1 LAKTVAEKAYYTFVK
16 GLHTEAGPLTFPPNT
31 WQEGTNVV
39 PDING
44 SLSKRTGINY
54 ESGYSLSTATNTP
67 TEKTTGA
74 FIADYWNTVG
84 GSGGRNFLVV
94 QRAGTVYFYD
104 NTSDTISTTIKSFTI
119 DLSTYQVAGNPNV
132 VGFAPI
138 RCVSANGKLVIVS
151 DSTTPILVTYTAAT
165 DSISVAP
172 ITVEIRDLYGVNDG
186 LPVSASAPTL
196 TAEHHYNLL
205 NQGWDNVKI
214 TAWNAY
220 TTNNYPSNAQTWTA
234 GKDSNDDFSPAL
246 LGKQDFGTSPAPKGR
261 FVLDVFSRDRA
272 TVSGIPGI
280 ASEIEYYRPSTCAFF
295 AGRAWYAGIQST
307 TLSSW
312 VLFSQ
317 VADTDDKYGNC
328 YQDADPTSEVISD
341 LVATDGGVIP
351 IQDAGNI
358 VRIMAAYNSIVV
370 FADNGVWQI
379 LGSSDS
385 GFSATAY
392 EVRKLSNIG
401 CIGHDSVIEAEQVVM
416 YWSSDGIWAMK
427 PNDAGS
433 FDIISATDTTIKTEF
448 ESIPKQAL
456 SFVKG
461 TYLLDEKT
469 VYWLYNSDAAQDGII
484 DRFKRDKL
492 LCFDV
497 RLGAFYTLTV
507 SSLASDSPIIVS
519 ALVTKT
525 GTNSTATFNVVD
537 ASENQVVSGSDTVV
551 ATINTTVTQLSNV
564 VFVTVVPVSSG
575 TSYKLT
581 IASFEDGIT
590 QAARWV
596 DWYSANSAGITYDAY
611 IVTGYDMGADQ
622 KQGGAK
628 SMQGLYFTSFMN
640 RTEEGVDG
648 SGNAINDSSCTMQ
661 SRWDWTNNSAANKW
675 STTQQCYRHRR
686 VFNVVAPSATYEDGY
701 PVVVAKNKVRGR
713 GRAVHFKLQG
723 AAGKDMQIIGW
734 HVTYL
739 GNGNV

>member
-1 LAKTVAEKAYYTFVK
+1 MAKTVAEKAYYTFVK

-31 WQEGTNVV
+31 WQEGTNVIPNV
-39 PDING
+39 TG
-44 SLSKRTGINY
+44 ALSKRTGINY

-74 FIADYWNTVG
+74 YIADYWNTVG

-151 DSTTPILVTYTAAT
+151 DSTTPILVTYNDTT
-165 DSISVAP
+165 DTISVAT
-172 ITVEIRDLYGVNDG
+172 ITIEIRDLYGVNDS
-186 LPVSASAPTL
+186 LAVSTRPSSL
-196 TAEHHYNLL
+196 TSEHNYNLL
-205 NQGWDNVKI
+205 NQGWDSTKM
-214 TAWNAY
+214 TAYAALGGG
-220 TTNNYPSNAQTWTA
+220 YPSNAQSWTA
-234 GKDSNDDFSPAL
+234 AKDSNDDFSPAL
-246 LGKQDFGTSPAPKGR
+246 LNKQDFGTSPAPRGR
-261 FVLDVFSRDRA
+261 FVLDLFNRDRTTA
-272 TVSGIPGI
+272 SGVSGITT
-280 ASEIEYYRPSTCAFF
+280 ETEYYRPSTCTFF
-295 AGRAWYAGIQST
+295 AGRAWYAGIQSA

-328 YQDADPTSEVISD
+328 YQDADPTSEVVSD

-358 VRIMAAYNSIVV
+358 LRIVTAYNSILV

-401 CIGHDSVIEAEQVVM
+401 CIGHDSIVEAEQIVM
-416 YWSSDGIWAMK
+416 YWSSDGIWALK

-433 FDIISATDTTIKTEF
+433 FDIVSATDTTIKTEF
-448 ESIPKQAL
+448 ENIPKQAL
-456 SFVKG
+456 SFAKSA
-461 TYLLDEKT
+461 YLLNEKT
-469 VYWLYNSDAAQDGII
+469 VYWLYNSSTTQDGIT

-497 RLGAFYTLTV
+497 RLGAFYTITV
-507 SSLASDSPIIVS
+507 SSLATDSPLIVG
-519 ALVTKT
+519 AVVTKT
-525 GTNSTATFNVVD
+525 GTNSTVTFNVVD
-537 ASENQVVSGSDTVV
+537 ASENQVVVGADTVV
-551 ATINTTVTQLSNV
+551 ATINTTVTQPSNV
-564 VFVTVVPVSSG
+564 VFVTLVPVSSG
-575 TSYKLT
+575 ASYKLT
-581 IASFEDGIT
+581 FSGFEDGTT

-596 DWYSANSAGITYDAY
+596 DWYTANTAGITYDAY
-611 IVTGYDMGADQ
+611 IVTGYDMGAEQ

-628 SMQGLYFTSFMN
+628 LMQGLYFTSYMN
-640 RTEEGVDG
+640 RTEEGIDG
-648 SGNAINDSSCTMQ
+648 SGNPINDSSCTMQ
-661 SRWDWTNNSAANKW
+661 SRWDWTDSSVANKW
-675 STTQQCYRHRR
+675 STAQQCYRHKRM
-686 VFNVVAPSATYEDGY
+686 FNVAAPSATYDDGY
-701 PVVVAKNKVRGR
+701 PVVVAKSKIRGR

-723 AAGKDMQIIGW
+723 AAGKDMQIVGW